1 MVKAAAISLCSK
13 LVAGMKHVTSSLEDG
28 FMSKTRNAT
37 SELAFIIL
45 SKMYCFVCM
54 IHFVI
59 SQLTKCFKEEIN
71 NLYNY
76 SSLMGGYLP
85 IA

>member
-28 FMSKTRNAT
+28 FMSKARN
-37 SELAFIIL
+37 ELAFIIL
-45 SKMYCFVCM
+45 SKVYCFVCM